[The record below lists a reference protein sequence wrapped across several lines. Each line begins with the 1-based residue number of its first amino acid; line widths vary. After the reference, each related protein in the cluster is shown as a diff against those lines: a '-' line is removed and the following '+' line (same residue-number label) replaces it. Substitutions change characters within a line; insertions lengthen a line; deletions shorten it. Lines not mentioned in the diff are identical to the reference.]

1 MKSKVRLIWMKLH
14 AYFACFFLPITLL
27 YVATG
32 VLYLF
37 DIKGGVKE
45 TFEYSVTLTTP
56 WPESESKAKQ
66 IVENELN
73 GKNHAILPNDY
84 YLERGGIHDWYG
96 YKQEVILKP
105 LEQPLQ
111 AMLIVKEHDLW
122 HQFLLIH
129 KGHAGKLFWIFGIGL
144 GISLA
149 FSLISGVVVSLQL
162 PQLKK
167 QSLLSIGLGGLVLIV
182 VFIQG

>member
-1 MKSKVRLIWMKLH
+1 MKAKVRMIWMKLH

-27 YVATG
+27 YIATG

-37 DIKGGVKE
+37 DIKGDVKQ
-45 TFEYSVTLTTP
+45 THEYSITLTEP
-56 WPESESKAKQ
+56 WPEDQYIAKKL
-66 IVENELN
+66 VENVLI
-73 GKNHAILPNDY
+73 GKNHAPLPQDY

-105 LEQPLQ
+105 TEDKLNAILVVKDHDALLQ
-111 AMLIVKEHDLW
+111 L
-122 HQFLLIH
+122 LLIH
-129 KGHAGKLFWIFGIGL
+129 KGHAGKLFWFLGIGL

-167 QSLLSIGLGGLVLIV
+167 QSLLSIVLGAVVLVI